1 MEFLAIV
8 ILAAS
13 TLLSFSTTSRKP
25 KPKTTIPGDYDADF
39 PFIEGYDFDD
49 NSREGW
55 LTNDFGKTE
64 NSSGTCP
71 AAKKGRGSST

>member
-13 TLLSFSTTSRKP
+13 TFLSFSTTSRKP

-39 PFIEGYDFDD
+39 PFIEGYDFED
-49 NSREGW
+49 NSREG
-55 LTNDFGKTE
+55 
-64 NSSGTCP
+64 
-71 AAKKGRGSST
+71 

>member
-49 NSREGW
+49 KSREG
-55 LTNDFGKTE
+55 
-64 NSSGTCP
+64 
-71 AAKKGRGSST
+71 